1 VNGEREFTAK
11 KAEIKSGDCI
21 YAFSDGY
28 ADQFGVPAGKKFMR
42 KQFRQL
48 LLEIHTLSMEQ
59 QKDALMRRFDEWRG
73 SQEQVDDVLVI
84 GVRV

>member
-1 VNGEREFTAK
+1 VNGEREFTGK
-11 KAEIKSGDCI
+11 KMDLMEGDCL
-21 YAFSDGY
+21 YTFSDGY
-28 ADQFGVPAGKKFMR
+28 ADQFGGPSGKKFMR

-59 QKDALMRRFDEWRG
+59 QKEALMRRFDEWRG